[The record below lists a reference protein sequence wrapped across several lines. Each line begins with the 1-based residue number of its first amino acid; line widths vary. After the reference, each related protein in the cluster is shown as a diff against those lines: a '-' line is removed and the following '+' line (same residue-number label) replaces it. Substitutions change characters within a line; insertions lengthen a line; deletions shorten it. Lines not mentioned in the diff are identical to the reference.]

1 MKWNVIELD
10 VDEIEECL
18 IMRCSTFESADYLCS
33 LFLDHFPLAQF
44 AVSQRTPAIHI
55 KDYNPE
61 RYKELRK
68 LILSKEESTKPNLI
82 VIDGGKE

>member
-1 MKWNVIELD
+1 
-10 VDEIEECL
+10 
-18 IMRCSTFESADYLCS
+18 